1 MPFDHQPDIA
11 PGAGEPGSLTLSVET
26 ARGVRA
32 IQAKVGDTLLSAL
45 RAAAAPIRSICGGR
59 ASCGACRVVATEA
72 WRPRLAPP
80 GRVEARLLAHLEEA
94 GPDDRLACQLIL
106 SADLDGLAV
115 RICPPTPAA
124 RPA

>member
-1 MPFDHQPDIA
+1 MSFDHRPDAA
-11 PGAGEPGSLTLSVET
+11 PEAGAEGSLTLSVET
-26 ARGVRA
+26 GRGVRA
-32 IQAKVGDTLLSAL
+32 IQAEVGDTLLGAL
-45 RAAAAPIRSICGGR
+45 RAAAAPIRSVCGGR
-59 ASCGACRVVATEA
+59 ASCGACRVVAAEA
-72 WRPRLAPP
+72 WRSRLTPP

-115 RICPPTPAA
+115 RVCPPTPAT

>member
-1 MPFDHQPDIA
+1 MPFDHQPDAA
-11 PGAGEPGSLTLSVET
+11 PAAREPGPLTLSVET

-32 IQAKVGDTLLSAL
+32 IQADVGETLLGAL
-45 RAAAAPIRSICGGR
+45 RAAAAPIRSICGGQ

-72 WRPRLAPP
+72 WRSRLAPP

-115 RICPPTPAA
+115 RVCPLKPAI